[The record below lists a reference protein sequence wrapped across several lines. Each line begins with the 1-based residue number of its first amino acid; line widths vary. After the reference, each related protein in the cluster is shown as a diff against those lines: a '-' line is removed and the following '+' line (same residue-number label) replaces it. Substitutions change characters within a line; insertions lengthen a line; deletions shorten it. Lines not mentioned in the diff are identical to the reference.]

1 MEIYKFAR
9 EIIQEAGVFIR
20 RRMMEDFNINSK
32 LNPNDLVTDV
42 DKETE
47 NFLFEKIEKR
57 YPGHKI
63 LGEEGH
69 GADIEN
75 ADGVLWIIDP
85 IDGTLNFVHQLENF
99 AISIGIY
106 IDGKPY
112 AGLILDVMKN
122 DLYHAAHEQGAY
134 KNDLQLH
141 DIQES
146 TLKSSLISTNAHWVV
161 REGINTPFIQVVK
174 DARSTRSLG
183 SAALE
188 FVNVV
193 RGTSSAALFYRL
205 HPWDFAG
212 GVILL
217 NEVGGITTTLL
228 GDELRLLKTNSILA
242 ANKTIHGEL
251 TGYFKADDEF
261 ISTHNSFHGL

>member
-1 MEIYKFAR
+1 MEIYRFAQ
-9 EIIQEAGVFIR
+9 EIILDAGEFIR
-20 RRMMEDFNINSK
+20 NRMIEDFNIDSK
-32 LNPNDLVTDV
+32 MNANDLVTDV

-47 NFLFEKIEKR
+47 QFLFDKIEER
-57 YPGHKI
+57 YPEHRI
-63 LGEEGH
+63 LGEEGA
-69 GADIEN
+69 GADIED

-99 AISIGIY
+99 AVSIGIY

-122 DLYHAAHEQGAY
+122 DLYHAAYEQGAY
-134 KNDLQLH
+134 KNDEVLH
-141 DIQES
+141 DIEES
-146 TLKSSLISTNAHWVV
+146 SLKSSLISTNANWLV

-174 DARSTRSLG
+174 DARSVRSLG

-212 GVILL
+212 GIILL

-228 GDELRLLKTNSILA
+228 GDEVRLLKTNSILA
-242 ANKTIHGEL
+242 ANKKIHGEL
-251 TGYFKADDEF
+251 TEYFKADEAFIKNHKEF
-261 ISTHNSFHGL
+261 HKL

>member
-1 MEIYKFAR
+1 MEIYKFAID
-9 EIIQEAGVFIR
+9 IIQDAGKFIR
-20 RRMMEDFNINSK
+20 SRMMEDFKIDSK
-32 LNPNDLVTDV
+32 LNADDLVTDV

-47 NFLFEKIEKR
+47 QFLFDKIEER
-57 YPGHKI
+57 YPDHRI

-75 ADGVLWIIDP
+75 TDGVLWIIDP

-99 AISIGIY
+99 AVSIGIY

-112 AGLILDVMKN
+112 AGLILDVMKD
-122 DLYHAAHEQGAY
+122 DLYHAAYEQGAY
-134 KNDLQLH
+134 KNDVQLH

-146 TLKSSLISTNAHWVV
+146 SLKSSLISTNANWLV
-161 REGINTPFIQVVK
+161 REGINQPFIQVVR
-174 DARSTRSLG
+174 DARSVRSLG

-228 GDELRLLKTNSILA
+228 GDDIRLLKTNSILA

-251 TGYFKADDEF
+251 AEYFKADESF
-261 ISTHNSFHGL
+261 IRNHKIFHKL

>member
-1 MEIYKFAR
+1 MEIYKFA
-9 EIIQEAGVFIR
+9 QEAITDAGEFIR
-20 RRMMEDFNINSK
+20 QRMTEDFNIDSK

-47 NFLFEKIEKR
+47 QFLFKKIEER

-63 LGEEGH
+63 LGEEGQ
-69 GADIEN
+69 GADIEDT
-75 ADGVLWIIDP
+75 DGVLWIIDP

-99 AISIGIY
+99 AVSIGIY

-112 AGLILDVMKN
+112 AGLILDVMKD
-122 DLYHAAHEQGAY
+122 DLYHAAYEQGAY
-134 KNDLQLH
+134 KNDLPLH
-141 DIQES
+141 DIEAS
-146 TLKSSLISTNAHWVV
+146 SLKTSLISTNANWLV
-161 REGINTPFIQVVK
+161 RDGINAPFIQIVK
-174 DARSTRSLG
+174 DARSVRSLG

-228 GDELRLLKTNSILA
+228 GDELRLLNTNSILA
-242 ANKTIHGEL
+242 ANKTIHAEI
-251 TGYFKADDEF
+251 TEYFKADEAF
-261 ISTHNSFHGL
+261 IRNHKKFHKL